1 MMNDA
6 LCVVHPRAAGLDVH
20 KGHITAT
27 VRLSDATAGTPRCET
42 RMFSALASGLAALV
56 AWLTGHRVGAASMEA
71 TGVYWHTPWQALT
84 NAGIEAQLLH
94 AQHVK
99 QLRGRK
105 TDVEDSRWLARV
117 CQFGLGRPS
126 FVPSQ
131 QFRDLRVLSRHRRK
145 LVARRSRV
153 RNQTQKV
160 IDRAGIRIGVV
171 LTDIFGTNGRRILD
185 GLVNRL
191 HSTDILASLSAHV
204 RRKLDQLGDALRLTL
219 RETEHLL
226 LADLLREH
234 DAVSRRVHDFDRH
247 LDQALAPCAEQR
259 RLLET
264 LPGIDRTAACAILSE
279 TGADPHRVFGNAQ
292 RLAAWAGL
300 CPGNNESA
308 GKRRSGRTRRGNQ
321 TLRAVLIEC
330 APRRRPYQQ
339 LPVPGV
345 SSGSGQEARLQA
357 RHRRH
362 RPQAAAMPL
371 RGAPRRHAL
380 PRPGHRLRGAA
391 RPAQRAALG
400 AQAATVRHSRPQ
412 RRRHLL
418 GALAGSTTTG
428 RTSHRTDIAI
438 PRVALG
444 DTVRQRGH
452 LGQPRRSNLNAHARA
467 HRRHLS

>member
-84 NAGIEAQLLH
+84 DAGIEAQLLH

-145 LVARRSRV
+145 LVARRSQV

-160 IDRAGIRIGVV
+160 IDRAGIRIGAV

-185 GLVNRL
+185 GLVNRRRP
-191 HSTDILASLSAHV
+191 TDILASLSAHV

-279 TGADPHRVFGNAQ
+279 TGPDPHRVFGNAH

-330 APRRRPYQQ
+330 A
-339 LPVPGV
+339 
-345 SSGSGQEARLQA
+345 
-357 RHRRH
+357 H
-362 RPQAAAMPL
+362 AAARTHNCQFQAYHQALAKKRGYKRAIVATAHKLL
-371 RGAPRRHAL
+371 RCLFAVLRNGTPYRDPDTDYEALLVLRNAPRWVRKLQQFGILVRNADGTCSVHWPA
-380 PRPGHRLRGAA
+380 PRSQGERLTE
-391 RPAQRAALG
+391 P
-400 AQAATVRHSRPQ
+400 T
-412 RRRHLL
+412 
-418 GALAGSTTTG
+418 
-428 RTSHRTDIAI
+428 
-438 PRVALG
+438 
-444 DTVRQRGH
+444 
-452 LGQPRRSNLNAHARA
+452 
-467 HRRHLS
+467 

>member
-1 MMNDA
+1 MMNAA

-84 NAGIEAQLLH
+84 DAGIEAQLLH

-145 LVARRSRV
+145 LVARRSQV

-160 IDRAGIRIGVV
+160 IDRAGIRIGAV
-171 LTDIFGTNGRRILD
+171 LTDIFGANGRRILD
-185 GLVNRL
+185 GLVNRRRPA
-191 HSTDILASLSAHV
+191 DILASLSAHV
-204 RRKLDQLGDALRLTL
+204 RLKLDRLGDALRLTL

-247 LDQALAPCAEQR
+247 LDEALAPCAEQL

-330 APRRRPYQQ
+330 A
-339 LPVPGV
+339 
-345 SSGSGQEARLQA
+345 
-357 RHRRH
+357 H
-362 RPQAAAMPL
+362 AAARTHNCQFQAYHQALAKKRGYKRAIVATAHKLL
-371 RGAPRRHAL
+371 RCLFAVLRDGTPYRDPDTDYEALLVLRNAPRW
-380 PRPGHRLRGAA
+380 LRKL
-391 RPAQRAALG
+391 QQFDIL
-400 AQAATVRHSRPQ
+400 VRNADGTCS
-412 RRRHLL
+412 
-418 GALAGSTTTG
+418 
-428 RTSHRTDIAI
+428 
-438 PRVALG
+438 
-444 DTVRQRGH
+444 VRWPSP
-452 LGQPRRSNLNAHARA
+452 QPRGKRLTAPT
-467 HRRHLS
+467 

>member
-1 MMNDA
+1 MRCA
-6 LCVVHPRAAGLDVH
+6 LSIPARRDSTYTKDG
-20 KGHITAT
+20 K
-27 VRLSDATAGTPRCET
+27 PRCET
-42 RMFSALASGLAALV
+42 RMFSALASGLVALV
-56 AWLTGHRVGAASMEA
+56 AWLTRHRVVAAAMEA

-84 NAGIEAQLLH
+84 DAGIEAQLLH

-145 LVARRSRV
+145 LVARRSQV

-160 IDRAGIRIGVV
+160 LDRAGVRIGVA
-171 LTDIFGTNGRRILD
+171 LTDIFGKNGRRILD

-191 HSTDILASLSAHV
+191 HPIEILASLSAHV
-204 RRKLDQLGDALRLTL
+204 RRKLDLLGDALRLTL
-219 RETEHLL
+219 GETEHLL

-234 DAVSRRVHDFDRH
+234 DAVSRRVHDFDRR
-247 LDQALAPCAEQR
+247 LDQALAPYAEQL

-330 APRRRPYQQ
+330 A
-339 LPVPGV
+339 
-345 SSGSGQEARLQA
+345 
-357 RHRRH
+357 H
-362 RPQAAAMPL
+362 AAARTNNCQFQAYHQALTRKRGYKRAIVATAHKLL
-371 RGAPRRHAL
+371 RCLFAVLRDGTPYRDPDTDYEALLVLRNAPRW
-380 PRPGHRLRGAA
+380 LRKL
-391 RPAQRAALG
+391 Q
-400 AQAATVRHSRPQ
+400 
-412 RRRHLL
+412 
-418 GALAGSTTTG
+418 
-428 RTSHRTDIAI
+428 
-438 PRVALG
+438 
-444 DTVRQRGH
+444 
-452 LGQPRRSNLNAHARA
+452 
-467 HRRHLS
+467 